1 MHIPTPS
8 VFTAVVNQYL
18 TEPHASLLNGIIFGT
33 PLKTDPQFYDA
44 VRRVGLLHLVV
55 LSGMNITILCS
66 LIGVLTSSL
75 PKKLSILLSIAG
87 VVLFTF
93 FVGPQPPIVRAAL
106 MGILSLFAILTG
118 RKAVPLYVLFVS
130 LILFLIFSPQSL
142 EGISFQLSYAATL
155 GLILF
160 SKPRPVKESWIKKSA
175 LAELRTSLSAQ
186 VFTTPLLFFYFR
198 QISFIAPLSNVLVA
212 WTVVPL
218 MVFGFLT
225 ALLGKI
231 HFTLGTVPSL
241 ISYGFLQYDVLI
253 IETLAKLPFASIT
266 F

>member
-1 MHIPTPS
+1 MYIPTPS
-8 VFTAVVNQYL
+8 IFTEVINQYF

-75 PKKLSILLSIAG
+75 PKKLSILLSIVG
-87 VVLFTF
+87 VVLFTL
-93 FVGPQPPIVRAAL
+93 FVGPQPSIIRAAL

-118 RKAVPLYVLFVS
+118 RKAVSLYILFVS
-130 LILFLIFSPQSL
+130 FILSVIFSPQSL
-142 EGISFQLSYAATL
+142 GSISFQLSYAATL

-160 SKPRPVKESWIKKSA
+160 SKPRPVKENWIKKAVFS
-175 LAELRTSLSAQ
+175 ELRTSLSAQ

-198 QISFIAPLSNVLVA
+198 QISLIAPLSNILVA
-212 WTVVPL
+212 WTVLPL
-218 MVFGFLT
+218 MVFGFIT
-225 ALLGKI
+225 ALFGRVY
-231 HFTLGTVPSL
+231 FALGTVPSL
-241 ISYGFLQYDVLI
+241 ISFGFLQYDVFI
-253 IETLAKLPFASIT
+253 IEILAKLPFASIN